1 MFRHRLRVS
10 GQPDL
15 PDPHPA
21 ARTPLSSHGHTTMH
35 IAVIGMGL
43 LGRAV
48 AERLHDQGHA
58 VTVYNR
64 TAAKTEPLRAR
75 GLAVAPSPS
84 DALAAADCALLFLTD
99 AAAIRSVL
107 FEATPPEALR
117 NRTII
122 QMGTISPEESQA
134 LLASVTKAGGDYCE
148 APVLG
153 SIAEAL
159 AGSLLVMAGG
169 TQDQFDHWN
178 PVFRSLSSAPT
189 LIGTV
194 GQAATLKLA
203 LNHLIAAE
211 LTAFASSLGLIQR
224 SGVSVDHFMAILKTS
239 ALFAPAFEKKLPR
252 LLTRQYDNP
261 NFPTTHLLK
270 DVNLFAG
277 EARHRG
283 LPVTSV
289 ESLRSI
295 LEDTIARG
303 YGEADY
309 SALFETM
316 NPKD

>member
-1 MFRHRLRVS
+1 
-10 GQPDL
+10 
-15 PDPHPA
+15 
-21 ARTPLSSHGHTTMH
+21 MH
-35 IAVIGMGL
+35 VAVIGMGL

-48 AERLHDQGHA
+48 AERLYEQGHT

-64 TAAKTEPLRAR
+64 TAAKTDPLRAR
-75 GLAVAPSPS
+75 GLAVAASPAE
-84 DALAAADCALLFLTD
+84 ALAASDCALLFLTD

-107 FEATPPEALR
+107 FESTPPESLR
-117 NRTII
+117 SRTII
-122 QMGTISPEESQA
+122 QMGTIGADDSLA
-134 LLASVTKAGGDYCE
+134 LLAAVTAAGGTYFE

-153 SIAEAL
+153 SLAEAK
-159 AGSLLVMAGG
+159 AGNLIVMVGG
-169 TQDQFDHWN
+169 TQDQLDRWS
-178 PVFRSLSSAPT
+178 PLFRSLSPAPT

-211 LTAFASSLGLIQR
+211 LTAFAASLGLIQR
-224 SGVSVDHFMAILKTS
+224 SGISVDHFMTILKTS

-252 LLTRQYDNP
+252 LLARTYDNP

-270 DVNLFAG
+270 DVNLFSE
-277 EARHRG
+277 EAQRHG
-283 LPVTSV
+283 LPVTGV
-289 ESLRSI
+289 ESLRSL
-295 LEDTIARG
+295 LEETITRG

>member
-1 MFRHRLRVS
+1 MRV
-10 GQPDL
+10 
-15 PDPHPA
+15 
-21 ARTPLSSHGHTTMH
+21 
-35 IAVIGMGL
+35 AVIGTGL

-48 AERLHDQGHA
+48 AERLHEQRHA
-58 VTVYNR
+58 VTIYNR

-75 GLAVAPSPS
+75 GLAVAASPAA
-84 DALAAADCALLFLTD
+84 ALADSDCALLFLTD

-107 FEATPPEALR
+107 FESSPPDTLR

-122 QMGTISPEESQA
+122 QMGTISADESLA
-134 LLASVTKAGGDYCE
+134 LLASVTAAGGAYVE

-153 SIAEAL
+153 SIAEAK
-159 AGSLLVMAGG
+159 AGSLIVMVGG
-169 TQDQFDHWN
+169 TQDQFDRWS
-178 PVFRSLSSAPT
+178 PVFGSLSSAPV
-189 LIGTV
+189 LIGAT

-211 LTAFASSLGLIQR
+211 LTAFAASLGLIQR
-224 SGVSVDHFMAILKTS
+224 AGISVDHFMSILKTS
-239 ALFAPAFEKKLPR
+239 ALYAPAFEKKLPR
-252 LLTRQYDNP
+252 LLARQYDNP

-270 DVNLFAG
+270 DVNLFAE

-289 ESLRSI
+289 ESLREV
-295 LEDTIARG
+295 LKETIARG

>member
-1 MFRHRLRVS
+1 
-10 GQPDL
+10 
-15 PDPHPA
+15 
-21 ARTPLSSHGHTTMH
+21 MH
-35 IAVIGMGL
+35 VAVIGIGL

-58 VTVYNR
+58 VTAYNR
-64 TAAKTEPLRAR
+64 TAAKTDPLRAQ
-75 GLAVAPSPS
+75 GLAVAASPAE
-84 DALAAADCALLFLTD
+84 ALAASDCALLFLTD

-107 FEATPPEALR
+107 FESAPREALR

-122 QMGTISPEESQA
+122 QMGTIGADESLA
-134 LLASVTKAGGDYCE
+134 LLAAVTAAGGTYFE

-153 SIAEAL
+153 SLAEAK
-159 AGSLLVMAGG
+159 AGNLIVMAGG
-169 TQDQFDHWN
+169 TQDQLDRWS
-178 PVFRSLSSAPT
+178 PLFRALSAAPT

-211 LTAFASSLGLIQR
+211 LTAFAASLGLVQR
-224 SGVSVDHFMAILKTS
+224 AGISVEHFMAILKTS

-252 LLTRQYDNP
+252 LLARTYDHP

-270 DVNLFAG
+270 DVNLFAE
-277 EARHRG
+277 EARRRG

-289 ESLRSI
+289 ENLRQV

-303 YGEADY
+303 YGEVDY